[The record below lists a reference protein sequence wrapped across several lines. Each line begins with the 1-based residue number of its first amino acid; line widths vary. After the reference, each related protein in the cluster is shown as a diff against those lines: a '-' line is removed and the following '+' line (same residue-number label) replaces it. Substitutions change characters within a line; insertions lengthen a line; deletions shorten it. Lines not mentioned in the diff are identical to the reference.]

1 MPRRNINYSKISI
14 YKIQHIDDDSLL
26 YVGQTTDFTKR
37 KSSHKSKANNSKM
50 NDCKLYSM
58 IRDNGGWD
66 MFNMVEVKKFPC
78 TNKKEAEAEEDR
90 VMRELK
96 ASMNS
101 KSSVPALGDH
111 TFKSNARLYK
121 EQMEEQYAPLRAR
134 AKASLEKIDQEIEF
148 LKTFRII

>member
-1 MPRRNINYSKISI
+1 MPRNNINYSNISI
-14 YKIQHIDDDSLL
+14 YKIQHVNDETLL

-37 KSSHKSKANNSKM
+37 KSAHKSRATKSKM

-66 MFNMVEVKKFPC
+66 MFNMIEVKKFPC

-96 ASMNS
+96 ATLNS
-101 KSSVPALGDH
+101 NSSENGDH
-111 TFKSNARLYK
+111 TFKSSNQEFQERIRK
-121 EQMEEQYAPLRAR
+121 EYAPLRAR
-134 AKASLEKIDQEIEF
+134 MKESLEKVDKDIAL
-148 LKTFRII
+148 LKNLIFE

>member
-37 KSSHKSKANNSKM
+37 KSSHKSKANNPKM
-50 NDCKLYSM
+50 NDYKLYTM

-78 TNKKEAEAEEDR
+78 TNKKEAETEEDR

-101 KSSVPALGDH
+101 KGAVQVIGDN
-111 TFKSNARLYK
+111 TYKSNSQIYK
-121 EQMEEQYAPLRAR
+121 EQMQEQYAPLRER
-134 AKASLEKIDQEIEF
+134 IKANLEKVDQNIAL

>member
-1 MPRRNINYSKISI
+1 MPRNNINYSNISI
-14 YKIQHIDDDSLL
+14 YKIQHVNDETLL

-37 KSSHKSKANNSKM
+37 KSAHKSRAKNSKM

-66 MFNMVEVKKFPC
+66 MFNMIEVKKFPC

-96 ASMNS
+96 STLNS
-101 KSSVPALGDH
+101 NSSENGDH
-111 TFKSNARLYK
+111 TFKSNSQIYK
-121 EQMEEQYAPLRAR
+121 EQMQEQYAPLRER
-134 AKASLEKIDQEIEF
+134 IKANLEKLDQDIAL
-148 LKTFRII
+148 LKNLIFE